1 MWVNYF
7 GKLFFQLSPFVLW
20 IISSQICFHL
30 TPHFAVLI
38 LKMKKRKY
46 FKLLTIISNV
56 FAEFHIANTICKFE
70 KEIFVLY
77 CRMTKS
83 MSVKTR
89 CILTIFPKINCLVF
103 SHCNNK
109 LREKWWVWHKS
120 THCHS
125 LICWPFYKNIQ
136 VVCIK
141 NQIKICQKFL
151 NRNWQ
156 KRLTKWGILH
166 DWSYLRSKILS

>member
-56 FAEFHIANTICKFE
+56 FAEFHIAYTICKFE
-70 KEIFVLY
+70 KETFVLY

-89 CILTIFPKINCLVF
+89 CILTIFPKINCLVSTAIINWGKNGGCGINLLIATPLYGGHSTKTIF
-103 SHCNNK
+103 
-109 LREKWWVWHKS
+109 VQKS
-120 THCHS
+120 
-125 LICWPFYKNIQ
+125 Y
-136 VVCIK
+136 
-141 NQIKICQKFL
+141 
-151 NRNWQ
+151 
-156 KRLTKWGILH
+156 
-166 DWSYLRSKILS
+166 